1 MPCLPEPLSLWQV
14 TSDLCLHRRH
24 SNTQRQV
31 WLSLLW
37 GSLLHSGSLGHCTR
51 TQLVLVCT
59 RFCLHLLSVWQV
71 CDLILN
77 QIAPF
82 LLPCWGF
89 SFAAGRGVYFLSRIR
104 PFPVDGCPAASCG
117 FGVPAGEDEH
127 ISFYS
132 AILGNIHTF
141 SIATIF
147 INYYELLVLSLVL
160 CQPPCGSAQ

>member
-1 MPCLPEPLSLWQV
+1 MPPQETLKHSKAGLAQSLVGV
-14 TSDLCLHRRH
+14 TAPFWV
-24 SNTQRQV
+24 T
-31 WLSLLW
+31 
-37 GSLLHSGSLGHCTR
+37 GSLH
-51 TQLVLVCT
+51 QDPLVLVCT

-89 SFAAGRGVYFLSRIR
+89 SFAAGRGVYFLSGIR
-104 PFPVDGCPAASCG
+104 PFPVDGCPAASCD

-132 AILGNIHTF
+132 AILGDIHTF
-141 SIATIF
+141 SVATIF
-147 INYYELLVLSLVL
+147 H
-160 CQPPCGSAQ
+160 